1 MCNLQHCLGD
11 FARPLKVHFT
21 SNEGMSNDAPIHE
34 CESEINHY
42 TGHYVPYSSQ
52 RAGVRVLKRPTD
64 LLHVQ
69 GLVKRC
75 LRFIVL
81 IREDQKVKPFAV
93 VIQRQ
98 HFLLSS
104 LKTLGVVPAG
114 V

>member
-11 FARPLKVHFT
+11 FARLLKVHFT

-42 TGHYVPYSSQ
+42 TGHYVPYSS
-52 RAGVRVLKRPTD
+52 RRVCGFFNVPQIYY
-64 LLHVQ
+64 HVQ
-69 GLVKRC
+69 GLVRRE

-81 IREDQKVKPFAV
+81 IREDQKVKPFAD

-98 HFLLSS
+98 HFLRSY
-104 LKTLGVVPAG
+104 LKALGVTPAG